1 MTKPGIVIPID
12 KPLQWTSFQ
21 VVNKLKWHIKR
32 TFGIKKF
39 KIGHAGTLDPLA
51 SGLLLVC
58 VGSATK
64 RIEEL
69 QSGIKTYSGTMVL
82 GATTPCYD
90 LEQPIDHYYPF
101 EHLTRDAIENAR
113 QQFLGET
120 DQVPPMFSAVKIDGK
135 RAYVS
140 ARDGKV
146 ADIAPKKVTIHNFEI
161 TAYREGTML
170 ESLADSAEIMNTSV
184 KTPPVCNETQ
194 SRRPNTMLYKNP
206 LGEVPPHLPQLD
218 FRITC
223 GKGTYIRSIA
233 RDMGEK
239 LGTGAFLCALRRE
252 RIGNYS
258 IGDALQM
265 DDIETTITPDN
276 PEYESITSLKLN

>member
-1 MTKPGIVIPID
+1 MADKAGIVIPID
-12 KPLQWTSFQ
+12 KPRQWTSFQ

-58 VGSATK
+58 VGGATK

-69 QSGIKTYSGTMVL
+69 QSGVKVYTGTMVL

-90 LEQPIDHYYPF
+90 LEQPIDRYYPF
-101 EHLTRDAIENAR
+101 SHITPEALEAARKQFVGEIE
-113 QQFLGET
+113 QI
-120 DQVPPMFSAVKIDGK
+120 PPMFSAVKVDGQ

-146 ADIAPKKVTIHNFEI
+146 QDIAAKTVTVHNFQI
-161 TAYREGTML
+161 TAYREGDK
-170 ESLADSAEIMNTSV
+170 SKCNDSKFHKEIEV
-184 KTPPVCNETQ
+184 QHAVTQ
-194 SRRPNTMLYKNP
+194 RHLYMQP
-206 LGEVPPHLPQLD
+206 LGEIPSYLPQID
-218 FRITC
+218 FTITC

-233 RDMGEK
+233 RDMGEI
-239 LGTGAFLCALRRE
+239 LGTGAFLSALRRE
-252 RIGNYS
+252 RIGEYH
-258 IGDALQM
+258 IDKALKL
-265 DDIETTITPDN
+265 DDIEQTIN
-276 PEYESITSLKLN
+276 AENQLYKVLSSL